1 MLLTLQPRNL
11 TPTPTLTRT
20 LTCGTFDYM
29 QVESDH
35 ALVYM
40 AAQMAAAMPDLV
52 DIDCAFFGRTVIFG
66 FDR

>member
-1 MLLTLQPRNL
+1 
-11 TPTPTLTRT
+11 
-20 LTCGTFDYM
+20 M